1 MRFILLDKITDLVP
15 GENIS
20 AIKSLSLAEEYLSD
34 HFPGFP
40 VLPGVLM
47 IEALVQTAA
56 MLVRVTNDFAH
67 SIVVLSEARNVKYKS
82 FVKPGNVLRME
93 LEAKKIDD
101 QSSSFIGA
109 AYVEDQPMM
118 EARLKLRHFNLAEND
133 PEMAE
138 LDARIIQEM
147 KNQAQLLGLN
157 K

>member
-1 MRFILLDKITDLVP
+1 MRFILIDKVTDLVP

-20 AIKSLSLAEEYLSD
+20 AVKSVSLAEEYLSD
-34 HFPGFP
+34 HFPSFP

-82 FVKPGNVLRME
+82 FVKPGNVLRVS
-93 LEAKKIDD
+93 LDAKEISK

-118 EARLKLRHFNLAEND
+118 EARLKLRHFNLAEKN
-133 PEMAE
+133 PEMAD
-138 LDARIIQEM
+138 LDAKIIQEM
-147 KNQAQLLGLN
+147 KNQAQLLGVN
-157 K
+157 H